1 MRCRCG
7 TVTVI
12 RYSQQP
18 RDTHGVAQQPTSGYF
33 IRSSSRSGAA
43 GGGSVRMSRST
54 LCAVLACNG
63 LHARVI
69 SVTQRSDRVR
79 SRFCYIAAGAGSG
92 AVAGRGKQVRCQ
104 CQGTRHRRTYG
115 KRSGSCEPR
124 SRATAAGRTAAAGC
138 SRYNNQGFP
147 YGPFRRNDLLIP
159 LEVRAVFW
167 EPVWGPHRL
176 HAWYANGKNDHG
188 NFVVPFAGTLGNL
201 AQVSMRSTAPCQAMP
216 MTEPQLPLTV
226 AMLCTMQANSVDLWG
241 GVDWAFVDRVV
252 AHKV

>member
-1 MRCRCG
+1 MSG
-7 TVTVI
+7 HP
-12 RYSQQP
+12 SQEDL
-18 RDTHGVAQQPTSGYF
+18 REKERFLRAEIEGD
-33 IRSSSRSGAA
+33 SSRAH
-43 GGGSVRMSRST
+43 GGGW
-54 LCAVLACNG
+54 LFA
-63 LHARVI
+63 
-69 SVTQRSDRVR
+69 
-79 SRFCYIAAGAGSG
+79 
-92 AVAGRGKQVRCQ
+92 
-104 CQGTRHRRTYG
+104 
-115 KRSGSCEPR
+115 
-124 SRATAAGRTAAAGC
+124 
-138 SRYNNQGFP
+138 RYNNQGFP

-159 LEVRAVFW
+159 LEVRAVFR